1 MCSLFIF
8 AGVVAT
14 SFSGLNK
21 LKELILL
28 KNKFTSFPDIYA
40 LKTSLEILNIGKW
53 IIGVCTDNYVFYQ
66 SVLEKKTD
74 WSGVSQ
80 RT

>member
-1 MCSLFIF
+1 MQ
-8 AGVVAT
+8 
-14 SFSGLNK
+14 
-21 LKELILL
+21 
-28 KNKFTSFPDIYA
+28 
-40 LKTSLEILNIGKW
+40 LNILYTVGSTSPTQPSTSGEGAVGGAVGGSNFMETTS
-53 IIGVCTDNYVFYQ
+53 IMNELPPEIFGMFIGVCTDTYVFYQ

>member
-1 MCSLFIF
+1 MCDLCLIYFFLIEIFISVQKYINVF
-8 AGVVAT
+8 ANI
-14 SFSGLNK
+14 SK
-21 LKELILL
+21 L
-28 KNKFTSFPDIYA
+28 
-40 LKTSLEILNIGKW
+40 
-53 IIGVCTDNYVFYQ
+53 IGVCTDTYVFYQ